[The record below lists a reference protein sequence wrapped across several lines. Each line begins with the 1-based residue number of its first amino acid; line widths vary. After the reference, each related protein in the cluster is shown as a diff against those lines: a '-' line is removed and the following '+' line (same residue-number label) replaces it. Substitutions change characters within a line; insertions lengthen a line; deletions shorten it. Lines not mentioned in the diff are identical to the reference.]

1 MTPDDILKYC
11 LAHLD
16 GVVEVSSWGER
27 GLFYNPD
34 GLLKR
39 GIYILTIK
47 EKDGENDGSS
57 NLSREDIWCLNIGLR
72 KTTFQHLF
80 GEIPKRPTK
89 GKTVDI
95 QYDFTAVNT
104 LIPHPVYAW
113 MAWVRILN
121 PSEESFEQ
129 ILPLIQEA
137 YDYAKDKYRKR
148 RQIH

>member
-11 LAHLD
+11 SSHLD
-16 GVVEVSSWGER
+16 GVVEVNSWGER

-34 GLLKR
+34 SLLKR

-57 NLSREDIWCLNIGLR
+57 NLNREDIWCLNIGLR
-72 KTTFQHLF
+72 KTTFQSLF
-80 GEIPKRPTK
+80 GVIPQRPAK
-89 GKTVDI
+89 GQTVDM
-95 QYDFTAVNT
+95 QYDFTAINT

-121 PSEESFEQ
+121 PSEASFEH

-137 YDYAKDKYRKR
+137 YDYAKDKYQYRMKKY
-148 RQIH
+148 